1 MIRLLVCRMAALNLR
16 PGPVCK
22 LKLRLDHRR
31 LFPGPRTARHNPQ
44 HDQLWRNALRVRES
58 SASPTI
64 SQHHYDHCATH
75 RRHDVYREE
84 EDLDLVPARE
94 RDDVRDAGERRDE
107 HALDDD
113 RRRARVR
120 APDLVTHR
128 LPVPAPH
135 PVDARADERGRDDFE
150 RDDRGRVRDPE
161 VLREPREVVCVW
173 PARVDQLR
181 DSERCGDDVRQ
192 YARVD
197 AREQLVDL
205 QNDARYMSTGNAMTR
220 RSFHTT

>member
-1 MIRLLVCRMAALNLR
+1 MR
-16 PGPVCK
+16 
-22 LKLRLDHRR
+22 
-31 LFPGPRTARHNPQ
+31 Q
-44 HDQLWRNALRVRES
+44 H
-58 SASPTI
+58 
-64 SQHHYDHCATH
+64 
-75 RRHDVYREE
+75 
-84 EDLDLVPARE
+84 E
-94 RDDVRDAGERRDE
+94 RDEVRDAGERRDE

-120 APDLVTHR
+120 APDLVAHR

-135 PVDARADERGRDDFE
+135 PVDARADERGHDDFE

-161 VLREPREVVCVW
+161 VLREPREVVRVW

-181 DSERCGDDVRQ
+181 DPERCGDDGRQ
-192 YARVD
+192 YAWSD
-197 AREQLVDL
+197 ARGQLEDV